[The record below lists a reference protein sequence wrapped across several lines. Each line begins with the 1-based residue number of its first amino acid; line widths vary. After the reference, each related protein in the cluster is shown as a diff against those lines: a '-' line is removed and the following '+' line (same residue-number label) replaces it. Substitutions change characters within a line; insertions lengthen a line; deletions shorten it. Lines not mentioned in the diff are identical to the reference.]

1 MDPLLLLTAATRR
14 ERNGATGFVFDSIL
28 ALGGW
33 VDDVNMYSNMMTA
46 VRFTLSEN
54 KLDALLT
61 LLAGQGI
68 SVDPSANSTETPKE
82 ARDKERAFSLQ
93 ISFLRNEPDLR
104 RDVPAVPG
112 Y

>member
-14 ERNGATGFVFDSIL
+14 ERNGDAGFVFDSIH

-61 LLAGQGI
+61 LLARQGI
-68 SVDPSANSTETPKE
+68 SVDPSAKSTETLKE
-82 ARDKERAFSLQ
+82 AQDKERVFSLQ
-93 ISFLRNEPDLR
+93 ISFLHDEPDLR